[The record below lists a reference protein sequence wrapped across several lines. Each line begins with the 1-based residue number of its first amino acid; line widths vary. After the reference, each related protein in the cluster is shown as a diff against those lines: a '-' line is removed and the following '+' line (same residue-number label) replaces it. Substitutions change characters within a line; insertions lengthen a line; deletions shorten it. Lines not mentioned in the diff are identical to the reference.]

1 MKRLVLVTGLLLVFA
16 TACHK
21 YQPEE
26 AVEQV
31 SLVDSY
37 ELEIATVDGHHGLQ
51 GPYVTGCPNVRFG
64 GEVFCCPEYVTWS
77 NVANGQSGTGAAMKY
92 CIDTWDPFFG
102 AGRLCGVTWFVSV
115 PLAPGSNVISLGAEG
130 GNTRAS
136 ATVTVEMDPGMTCTV
151 ASSLLDP
158 DRDGIPSS
166 RDNCPDVANA
176 NQSDWDGDRIGNVC
190 DPDDDND
197 GIPDEQ
203 DSCPFDPNPDQ
214 VC

>member
-1 MKRLVLVTGLLLVFA
+1 MKRLALVAGLLLVFA

-21 YQPEE
+21 NQREE
-26 AVEQV
+26 DFDQV

-37 ELEIATVDGHHGLQ
+37 ELRIVTVDGHKALE
-51 GPYVTGCPNVRFG
+51 GPYVTGCSNVRFA
-64 GEVFCCPEYVTWS
+64 GEVFCCPESVTWS
-77 NVANGQSGTGAAMKY
+77 NTSNGQAGNGAARKY
-92 CIDTWDPFFG
+92 CYDVWDPLFG
-102 AGRLCGVTWFVSV
+102 PGQLCSVTWSLSV
-115 PLAPGSNVISLGAEG
+115 PLTTGSNVISLGAAA
-130 GNTRAS
+130 GNRVAS

-176 NQSDWDGDRIGNVC
+176 NQSDWDGDRIGNAC

-203 DSCPFDPNPDQ
+203 DSCPYDPDPDAA
-214 VC
+214 C